1 MAITT
6 IGFLPGT
13 DFGDLNS
20 NWTPFSGDIVP
31 HSQEPDGFLGLHT
44 IPTSQDG
51 APRSTGLNPLS
62 EVLELNSVW
71 HFKRISG
78 DILPHSQEPDGSL
91 GLHPIPTSQ
100 ELTGA
105 PRSTELN
112 SLSEVIEPNSN
123 WHFKR
128 IP

>member
-44 IPTSQDG
+44 IPTSQD
-51 APRSTGLNPLS
+51 
-62 EVLELNSVW
+62 
-71 HFKRISG
+71 
-78 DILPHSQEPDGSL
+78 
-91 GLHPIPTSQ
+91 
-100 ELTGA
+100 LTGA

>member
-13 DFGDLNS
+13 DLGDLNS
-20 NWTPFSGDIVP
+20 NWTPFSGDITP
-31 HSQEPDGFLGLHT
+31 HSQEPD
-44 IPTSQDG
+44 PTSHDLTG
-51 APRSTGLNPLS
+51 VPKSTGLNLLS

-71 HFKRISG
+71 HFKRISD
-78 DILPHSQEPDGSL
+78 DIVL
-91 GLHPIPTSQ
+91 
-100 ELTGA
+100 
-105 PRSTELN
+105 ELN
-112 SLSEVIEPNSN
+112 SV